1 MDLERA
7 RARLEAERERLLANR
22 RALTGETGTTGA
34 GDQSTGELSSFDQ
47 HPGDLGTETY
57 EQEQTATLIAQVDQ
71 ELEDVEAAL
80 KRVDDGTYGFS
91 VLSGDPIPDER
102 LEALPAARYTV
113 EEQARLER
121 GAGAGRA

>member
-7 RARLEAERERLLANR
+7 RARLERERERLLENR
-22 RALTGETGTTGA
+22 RGLTGDDGTTGA
-34 GDQSTGELSSFDQ
+34 GPQSTGELSSYDQ
-47 HPGDLGTETY
+47 HPGDLGSETL
-57 EQEQTATLIAQVDQ
+57 EQEQTATLLAQVDQ
-71 ELEDVEAAL
+71 ELADVEAAL
-80 KRVDDGTYGFS
+80 RRVDEGTYGYS

-121 GAGAGRA
+121 GARAG